1 MIVVLAKYY
10 DGDQVKEDGRGMLHA
25 WTGSETHICGFV
37 GTPEGRGH
45 LKDPGLDERMILK
58 CILKIGC
65 EGMDFIRLV
74 RDTCRE
80 LGDEL
85 VGPLKCGTFFGY
97 LKT

>member
-1 MIVVLAKYY
+1 
-10 DGDQVKEDGRGMLHA
+10 MLHA
-25 WTGSETHICGFV
+25 WTGRETHTNGFV

-65 EGMDFIRLV
+65 EGMSFIRLV

-85 VGPLKCGTFFGY
+85 VGPIKCGTFLDY
-97 LKT
+97 LKTYFFLVKGCAP